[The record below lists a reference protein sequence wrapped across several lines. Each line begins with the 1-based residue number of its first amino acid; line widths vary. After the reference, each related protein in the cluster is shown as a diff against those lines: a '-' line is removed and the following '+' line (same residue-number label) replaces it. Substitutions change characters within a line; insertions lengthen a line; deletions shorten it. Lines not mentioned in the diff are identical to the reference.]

1 MKGGFIG
8 LHPLFSYFVKD
19 YRGRKD
25 TSYSFQN
32 GGLNPP
38 RNGEKTRLNFIFF
51 ASYICLPME
60 EVYAV
65 IDMKSFY
72 ASCECAARGLDI
84 FSTPLVVCDP
94 TRTEN
99 TIVMS
104 ATPYLKS
111 HYGVKNVERM
121 KDLPKIKRMIYA
133 QPRMEYYIK
142 ISAKVVDIFLDF
154 VSEEDLHVYSID
166 ESFLHLTPY
175 LDMNRCSAEELVGKI
190 QKRIKEELGLVAT
203 AGLGPNMFLAKVCL
217 DREGKKKEPYRAHWH
232 MEDVQTKLWKVALT
246 DVWGISYGIAG
257 RLAKMGIHTL
267 EALAKTDV
275 AHLEKEFGII
285 GHQLHD
291 LANGIDRTN
300 IREKYVPKERN
311 LSIGQTLPR
320 DYDEKGTELLLL
332 EMCDELCFRLRL
344 SQQKCGAVSLFVRYS
359 ASFGGGF
366 SRQGALNIPT
376 SSSEKLYEVIL
387 ELFHRYY
394 EGGPVRGLG
403 ISFSKLS
410 RSSGHQFDLFSSSE
424 DENKAHDLWGAID
437 EVASMYGKNAVLR
450 ASSLT
455 KDSTIKERHEQIGGH
470 RA

>member
-1 MKGGFIG
+1 
-8 LHPLFSYFVKD
+8 
-19 YRGRKD
+19 
-25 TSYSFQN
+25 
-32 GGLNPP
+32 
-38 RNGEKTRLNFIFF
+38 
-51 ASYICLPME
+51 ME

-121 KDLPKIKRMIYA
+121 RDLPKLEGMIYA
-133 QPRMEYYIK
+133 RPRMEYYIK

-175 LDMNRCSAEELVGKI
+175 LSLNQCSAEDLVAKI
-190 QKRIKEELGLVAT
+190 QNRIKEELGLVAT

-232 MEDVQTKLWKVALT
+232 MEDVPTKLWKINIT
-246 DVWGISYGIAG
+246 DVWGISYGIAS
-257 RLAKMGIHTL
+257 RLAKMGVHTL
-267 EALAKTDV
+267 EALAKIDV
-275 AHLEKEFGII
+275 THLEKEFGII
-285 GHQLHD
+285 GDQLHD
-291 LANGIDRTN
+291 LANGIDNTN

-311 LSIGQTLPR
+311 LSLGQTLPR
-320 DYDEKGTELLLL
+320 DYDGEGARLLLR
-332 EMCDELCFRLRL
+332 EMCDELCFRLRM
-344 SQQKCGAVSLFVRYS
+344 SYQKCGTVHLFVGYS
-359 ASFGGGF
+359 AKTGGGI
-366 SRQGALNIPT
+366 SHQSALNIAT
-376 SSSEKLYEVIL
+376 SSSNKLYSVVL
-387 ELFHRYY
+387 EIFNRYY
-394 EGGPVRGLG
+394 DGSPVRNLG

-410 RSSGHQFDLFSSSE
+410 CSSGHQFDLFSSPEEESE
-424 DENKAHDLWGAID
+424 EQDLWAAMDDI
-437 EVASMYGKNAVLR
+437 AAMYGKNAVLR
-450 ASSLT
+450 TSSLT
-455 KDSTIKERHEQIGGH
+455 KDSTIKERHQQIGGH

>member
-1 MKGGFIG
+1 M
-8 LHPLFSYFVKD
+8 
-19 YRGRKD
+19 GRKGAFE
-25 TSYSFQN
+25 SFR
-32 GGLNPP
+32 LDEPDP
-38 RNGEKTRLNFIFF
+38 RRSKEKARLNFLFF
-51 ASYICLPME
+51 SLYICSPME

-72 ASCECAARGLDI
+72 ASCECASRGLDI

-121 KDLPKIKRMIYA
+121 KDLPKLKGMIYA

-175 LDMNRCSAEELVGKI
+175 LEMNRCTPEELVAKI
-190 QKRIKEELGLVAT
+190 QKRIKGDLGLVAT

-232 MEDVQTKLWKVALT
+232 MEDVPTKLWKTELM

-275 AHLEKEFGII
+275 AHLQKEFGVI
-285 GHQLHD
+285 GEQLHD
-291 LANGIDRTN
+291 LANGIDRTD

-344 SQQKCGAVSLFVRYS
+344 SHQKCGTVSLFLRYS

-366 SRQGALNIPT
+366 SRQSALNIPT
-376 SSSEKLYEVIL
+376 SSPKKLYAAIL
-387 ELFHRYY
+387 EIFHRYY

-403 ISFSKLS
+403 ISFSRLS
-410 RSSGHQFDLFSSSE
+410 RSSGHQFDLFTSSE
-424 DENKAHDLWGAID
+424 EESKAHDLWETID
-437 EVASMYGKNAVLR
+437 GISSMYGKNAVLR

-455 KDSTIKERHEQIGGH
+455 KDSTIKERHRQIGGH

>member
-1 MKGGFIG
+1 
-8 LHPLFSYFVKD
+8 
-19 YRGRKD
+19 
-25 TSYSFQN
+25 
-32 GGLNPP
+32 
-38 RNGEKTRLNFIFF
+38 
-51 ASYICLPME
+51 ME

-121 KDLPKIKRMIYA
+121 RDLPKIKGMIYA
-133 QPRMEYYIK
+133 RPRMEYYVK
-142 ISAKVVDIFLDF
+142 ISAKVVDIFLDY

-175 LDMNRCSAEELVGKI
+175 LELNQCNAEELVAKI
-190 QKRIKEELGLVAT
+190 QSRIKEDLGLVAT

-217 DREGKKKEPYRAHWH
+217 DQEGKKKEPYCAHWH
-232 MEDVQTKLWKVALT
+232 MEDVPTKLWKVGLL
-246 DVWGISYGIAG
+246 DVWGISHGTAS

-267 EALAKTDV
+267 EALAKADV
-275 AHLEKEFGII
+275 KHLEREFGVI
-285 GHQLHD
+285 GEQLHD
-291 LANGIDRTN
+291 LANGIDKTN

-311 LSIGQTLPR
+311 LSIGQTLSR
-320 DYDEKGTELLLL
+320 DYEEKGAELLLL
-332 EMCDELCFRLRL
+332 EMCDELSFRLRL
-344 SQQKCGAVSLFVRYS
+344 SHQKCGTVSLFVGYGANS
-359 ASFGGGF
+359 GGGF
-366 SRQGALNIPT
+366 SRQASLNIAT
-376 SSSEKLYEVIL
+376 SSSEKLYSAVLGI
-387 ELFHRYY
+387 FHRYY
-394 EGGPVRGLG
+394 DQSPIRRLG
-403 ISFSKLS
+403 VSFSKLS
-410 RSSGHQFDLFSSSE
+410 YSAGHQFDLFTSP
-424 DENKAHDLWGAID
+424 ENELKEQNLCEAMDA
-437 EVASMYGKNAVLR
+437 VSSMYGKNAALR

-455 KDSTIKERHEQIGGH
+455 KDSTIKERHLQIGGH

>member
-1 MKGGFIG
+1 
-8 LHPLFSYFVKD
+8 
-19 YRGRKD
+19 
-25 TSYSFQN
+25 
-32 GGLNPP
+32 
-38 RNGEKTRLNFIFF
+38 
-51 ASYICLPME
+51 ME

-111 HYGVKNVERM
+111 KYGVKNVERM
-121 KDLPKIKRMIYA
+121 KDLPKIKGMIYA
-133 QPRMEYYIK
+133 RPRMEYYVK

-166 ESFLHLTPY
+166 ESFLRLTPY
-175 LDMNRCSAEELVGKI
+175 LFLNKCTAEELVAKI
-190 QKRIKEELGLVAT
+190 QKRIKENLGLVAT

-232 MEDVQTKLWKVALT
+232 MSDVQTKLWRIALT

-257 RLAKMGIHTL
+257 RLSKMGIHTL
-267 EALAKTDV
+267 EALAKADV
-275 AHLEKEFGII
+275 MNLEKEFGVI

-291 LANGIDRTN
+291 LANGIDRTD
-300 IREKYVPKERN
+300 IREKYTPKERN
-311 LSIGQTLPR
+311 LSIGQTLTR
-320 DYDEKGTELLLL
+320 DYDEKGAKLLLL

-344 SQQKCGAVSLFVRYS
+344 SHQKCGTVSVFVRYNV
-359 ASFGGGF
+359 SFGGGF
-366 SRQGALNIPT
+366 SRQAALNIPT
-376 SSSEKLYEVIL
+376 SSPEKLNAAIL
-387 ELFHRYY
+387 EVFERYY
-394 EGGPVRGLG
+394 EGSPVRGLG
-403 ISFSKLS
+403 ISFSNLS
-410 RSSGHQFDLFSSSE
+410 VSSGHQFDLFASAESE
-424 DENKAHDLWGAID
+424 RKTQDLLESID
-437 EVASMYGKNAVLR
+437 GIAAMYGKNAVLR

-455 KDSTIKERHEQIGGH
+455 KDSTIKERHQQIGGH